1 MSQTYEQVEVQVET
15 AEVMDENRG
24 VMADRNGGVADRN
37 GGDKEEKIK
46 LKKSTKKHNSKLDD
60 TMNTAQENSTTA
72 RDYEEVERQ
81 DEIPTEEE
89 TFTLIKGL
97 GKKAKK
103 PRKVDK
109 VEDIAVANE
118 ITIEVAIPLT
128 LEESDRFARV
138 DAVAEDDEVVSIMTE
153 EDCLLAE
160 AEIMMQK
167 AEELKKEAQR
177 RIADK
182 KLRENI
188 AEVREKAILPKRN
201 RLGWIKD
208 EIQRLQEQ
216 VEVLEIEIEDIE
228 EGQKDDELI
237 EIAIVMNRVTEN
249 RKVAK
254 GKKVKA
260 EVKAEGAKAHTIK
273 RRLPLDEVLEEGD
286 EVFVKAHPRLVAVWT
301 DGVFKVETDEVDE
314 NEYTFKNL
322 NQVNLF
328 HHKQILGKA
337 NEPNAWKAYALRR
350 ADGEVV
356 ELDDVFLA

>member
-1 MSQTYEQVEVQVET
+1 
-15 AEVMDENRG
+15 MDENRG
-24 VMADRNGGVADRN
+24 VTDRNGGVADRN
-37 GGDKEEKIK
+37 RGDKEEKIK
-46 LKKSTKKHNSKLDD
+46 VKKSTKKHNSKLDD

-72 RDYEEVERQ
+72 REYEEVVFQ
-81 DEIPTEEE
+81 GDEIPEQDE
-89 TFTLIKGL
+89 TFTLIQGL
-97 GKKAKK
+97 GKKTRK
-103 PRKVDK
+103 PRKTKVDK

-118 ITIEVAIPLT
+118 ITIEVAVPLT

-138 DAVAEDDEVVSIMTE
+138 DAEAEVDEVVSIMTE

-216 VEVLEIEIEDIE
+216 VAVLEIEIEDIE

-237 EIAIVMNRVTEN
+237 EIAIVMNRVAEK
-249 RKVAK
+249 RKVVK

-286 EVFVKAHPRLVAVWT
+286 AVFVKSHPHLTAIW
-301 DGVFKVETDEVDE
+301 DNGVFKVMSDDVDE
-314 NEYTFKNL
+314 NADEGEFYSFKNL

-328 HHKQILGKA
+328 HHKEILGKA

>member
-1 MSQTYEQVEVQVET
+1 MSQTYEQVEVQV
-15 AEVMDENRG
+15 DENRG
-24 VMADRNGGVADRN
+24 VMTDRNGGVVDRN

-46 LKKSTKKHNSKLDD
+46 LKKYTKKHNSKLDD
-60 TMNTAQENSTTA
+60 TMNTAQENNTTA

-103 PRKVDK
+103 PRKIVVDK
-109 VEDIAVANE
+109 VEDIAVASE
-118 ITIEVAIPLT
+118 ITIEVAVPLT
-128 LEESDRFARV
+128 LEESDRFGRV
-138 DAVAEDDEVVSIMTE
+138 DVEAEVDEVVSIMTE

-160 AEIMMQK
+160 AEIMMKK

-260 EVKAEGAKAHTIK
+260 EVKAEGAKSHTIK

-328 HHKQILGKA
+328 HHKQILRKA